1 MVQGT
6 YGDIMPDYLIIIIE
20 SDDQDKIVSIIR
32 NMRKLKVNYGLDY
45 IRKTKIVSLFD
56 YLHNIVMRIDDG
68 S

>member
-45 IRKTKIVSLFD
+45 SRKTKIVSLFD